1 MLPAGVM
8 DCEFIVEDDEAT
20 TAPHLS
26 GWETVVFELGDA
38 PDERI
43 DERNDEAGGDVGEGL
58 EELIVALYF

>member
-1 MLPAGVM
+1 MN
-8 DCEFIVEDDEAT
+8 CEFIVEDEETT

-38 PDERI
+38 DDDR
-43 DERNDEAGGDVGEGL
+43 DDDVAEGL

>member
-1 MLPAGVM
+1 MLHARAM
-8 DCEFIVEDDEAT
+8 DCEFIVEDDETA

-38 PDERI
+38 D
-43 DERNDEAGGDVGEGL
+43 DNGDDDVTEGL